1 MFELL
6 NIEDLKSLARVID
19 GELKGENTHF
29 QNLVLDSRLPG
40 KRSVFIALHGEKFDG
55 NIYCSEALS
64 NGCCAVITDDPSIIG
79 RSILVKD
86 TYIALLKLAKNQ
98 LNYVGPKT
106 IAITGSNGKTT
117 VKEMIGRILPSETT
131 VITKDNENNE
141 FGILYTVLK
150 IKENTSHL
158 ILECGA
164 RKNGDFDLIAKYLDF
179 DAMVLTNL
187 NNSHIGIFGS
197 EKNIQQTKLKLIDGL
212 KPGGVLVEAAF
223 RDLSKSSD
231 KQQIDEQ
238 RINTY
243 LIKKDPFSR
252 DSKVTLK
259 DSWLYSSIPN
269 DSELGVYA
277 IESRSQM
284 LRKKMLNFNLNL
296 GVKHNSQNAL
306 LALAVLSEWGISERS
321 ILKSLDKYSSPQK
334 NRFYQM
340 RVGKHLVIDDSYN
353 ANPTSVRSAL
363 SELFGNPNFPD
374 NKVIILGDMYELG
387 GASEDEHDK
396 VLDKLIKFKQINLII
411 LVGERLKK
419 ACMRLKNSHQ
429 TTNIVHIDRKSE
441 FPYEHF
447 ENSVKEESV
456 ILIKGSRGMKM
467 ERFLEIILRVIQ

>member
-1 MFELL
+1 LFELL
-6 NIEDLKSLARVID
+6 NIEDLESLARVID

-29 QNLVLDSRLPG
+29 HNLVLDSRLPS
-40 KRSVFIALHGEKFDG
+40 KTSVFIALHGEKFDG

-98 LNYVGPKT
+98 LNHVGPKT
-106 IAITGSNGKTT
+106 LAITGSNGKTT
-117 VKEMIGRILPSETT
+117 VKEMMGRILPSETT

-150 IKENTSHL
+150 IKESTSHL

-164 RKNGDFDLIAKYLDF
+164 RKNGDFDLIAKYLEF
-179 DAMVLTNL
+179 DALVLINL

-197 EKNIQQTKLKLIDGL
+197 EENIQQTKLKLIDGL
-212 KPGGVLVEAAF
+212 KPGGVLIESAF
-223 RDLSKSSD
+223 RDLSRSSD

-243 LIKKDPFSR
+243 FISE
-252 DSKVTLK
+252 DSKVILK
-259 DSWLYSSIPN
+259 DSWLYNSSPD
-269 DSELGVYA
+269 DSELGVYI
-277 IESRSQM
+277 IESSSDDDIE
-284 LRKKMLNFNLNL
+284 KKKKFNFSLNL

-306 LALAVLSEWGISERS
+306 LALAVSREWGISERS
-321 ILKSLDKYSSPQK
+321 ILNALDNFSSPQK

-353 ANPTSVRSAL
+353 ANPASVRSAF

-387 GASEDEHDK
+387 DASEDEHDK
-396 VLDKLIKFKQINLII
+396 VLNELIKFKQIKLII
-411 LVGERLKK
+411 LVGERQKK
-419 ACMRLKNSHQ
+419 AYRKLKNSDQ
-429 TTNIVHIDRKSE
+429 TTNIVHIQRKSE
-441 FPYEHF
+441 FPYEQL
-447 ENSVKEESV
+447 ESSLKEESV

-467 ERFLEIILRVIQ
+467 ERFLEIILGVI